1 MFLVSDFF
9 LYVSYQILWPY
20 EPRGRLKSQELEP
33 CRYVFGDNVSII
45 AYSIRVLIE
54 VISS

>member
-9 LYVSYQILWPY
+9 LYVSNIPLAIRA
-20 EPRGRLKSQELEP
+20 EGETEIQELKP
-33 CRYVFGDNVSII
+33 CRYVFGDNVSTI